1 MDADK
6 TLYHGYILQ
15 PLAAYEDGA
24 YASMFILQ
32 PPGGSERASYIL
44 GHFADAADAKR
55 FALKRGRTEID
66 CLLLA
71 QEGAE
76 SKTPGS

>member
-1 MDADK
+1 MTADK
-6 TLYHGYILQ
+6 TLYHGYAIQ
-15 PLAAYEDGA
+15 ALAAYDEGA

-44 GHFADAADAKR
+44 GHFASASDAKR
-55 FALKRGRTEID
+55 FALKRGQTEVD

-71 QEGAE
+71 EE
-76 SKTPGS
+76 ERKS